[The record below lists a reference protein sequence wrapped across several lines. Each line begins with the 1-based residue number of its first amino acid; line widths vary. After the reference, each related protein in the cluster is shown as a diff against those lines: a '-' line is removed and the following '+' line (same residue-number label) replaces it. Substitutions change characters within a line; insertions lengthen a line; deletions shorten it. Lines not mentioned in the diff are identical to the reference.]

1 MTNIKLD
8 HGGLA
13 AISKSP
19 EMRKLV
25 TDTANRIAEEV
36 DKQNIEVGAFKGSGE
51 IALPVSVR
59 SETTDRAS
67 ATVVLAHP
75 AGIAV
80 QAKHGVLTKAASAL
94 GLGVKN

>member
-1 MTNIKLD
+1 VTNIKLD
-8 HGGLA
+8 HSGLA

-36 DKQNIEVGAFKGSGE
+36 DKQNIEVGAFKGAGE

-59 SETTDRAS
+59 NETTDRAT

-80 QAKHGVLTKAASAL
+80 EAKHGALTKAASAV
-94 GLGVKN
+94 GLEVRS